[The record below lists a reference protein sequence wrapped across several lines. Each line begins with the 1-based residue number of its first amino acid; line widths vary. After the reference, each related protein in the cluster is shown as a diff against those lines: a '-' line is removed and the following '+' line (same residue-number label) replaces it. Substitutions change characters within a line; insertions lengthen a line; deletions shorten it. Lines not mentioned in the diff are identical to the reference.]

1 MAKKKYY
8 VVWEGRNPGV
18 YDTWAECEAQ
28 VKGFA
33 GAQFKSFPSLN
44 LAEEAFKGNSQI
56 VYKAPG
62 KKEPKP
68 ELTPDMMEKFGIIQ
82 NSIAVDAACS
92 GNPGLMEYQGVYTAT
107 GTECFHFGPVE
118 DGTNN
123 VGEFLAL
130 VHGLAWLKQQKLDIP
145 VYSDSRNAIGWVQKK
160 KCNTK
165 LKRTAKNVQLF
176 DMIARGEKWL
186 KENSYT
192 TKILKWDTKN
202 WGEIPADFGRK

>member
-18 YDTWAECEAQ
+18 YESWAECEAQ

-33 GAQFKSFPSLN
+33 GAQFKSFESLN
-44 LAEEAFKGNSQI
+44 VAEEAFRGNSQI
-56 VYKAPG
+56 IYNTGG
-62 KKEPKP
+62 KREAKP
-68 ELTPDMMEKFGIIQ
+68 ELTPAMMEKFGIIQ
-82 NSIAVDAACS
+82 NSLAVDAACS

-107 GTECFHFGPVE
+107 GTPCFHFGPVD

-130 VHGLAWLKQQKLDIP
+130 VHGLAWLKQNKLDLP

-165 LKRTAKNVQLF
+165 LKQTRKNAQLF
-176 DMIARGEKWL
+176 EMIARGEKWL
-186 KENSYT
+186 KENTYT
-192 TKILKWDTKN
+192 TKILKWDTKT